1 MQMRDAINAVMRRED
16 LSFNAMHA
24 LMRQI
29 MTGEASD
36 AQIGGLLVGL
46 AMKGESAEEI
56 SAAAQVMRDLMKR
69 VELHTENV
77 VDIVGTGGDGAN
89 LFNVSTASSFVA
101 AAGGAHVAKHGNR
114 SVSSSSG
121 SADLF
126 DIAGIYLDLKPEQ
139 VAFPASLIL
148 SPLLKLLYPF
158 VWVVNIICNGLLRM
172 LGFNAAAKVSDHLSS
187 EELRTIVHEAGAL
200 IPLRNQSMLLSILD
214 LDTVTV
220 EDIMIPRNEIV
231 GIDINDDISTIL
243 NTISQSPHT
252 RLPLYQEELNNV
264 VGIVHVRQILPLLY
278 AENPSKEEFLALARE
293 PYFVPE
299 STPLN
304 TQLLNFQKRK
314 YWVALVVDEYG
325 DIQGLTTLE
334 DILEEIVGD
343 MAEEQDHEN
352 EDIHPQEDGSFFID
366 GTTTVRD
373 INKALIWTLP
383 IDGPKTLNGLI
394 TERLEEIPQFN
405 VCLKMGE
412 YHLETVQI
420 RGNFI
425 KTVRLSRVETS
436 AEEVH

>member
-1 MQMRDAINAVMRRED
+1 MMSLNRYRLRHLVKQKHRGAMRASKLLDQPDRLIGVILIGNNFVNILASAIATMI
-16 LSFNAMHA
+16 A
-24 LMRQI
+24 LRLI
-29 MTGEASD
+29 GEAGVPV
-36 AQIGGLLVGL
+36 ATAILTLVIL
-46 AMKGESAEEI
+46 IFAE
-56 SAAAQVMRDLMKR
+56 VTPK
-69 VELHTENV
+69 T
-77 VDIVGTGGDGAN
+77 
-89 LFNVSTASSFVA
+89 VA
-101 AAGGAHVAKHGNR
+101 A
-114 SVSSSSG
+114 
-121 SADLF
+121 
-126 DIAGIYLDLKPEQ
+126 IKPEQ

-158 VWVVNIICNGLLRM
+158 VWIVNTICNGLLRL
-172 LGFNAAAKVSDHLSS
+172 LGFNAAAKANDHLSA

-200 IPLRNQSMLLSILD
+200 IPRRNQSMLLSILD

-220 EDIMIPRNEIV
+220 EDIMIPRSEIV
-231 GIDINDDISTIL
+231 GIDIDDDIDTIL
-243 NTISQSPHT
+243 KTISQSPHT

-264 VGIVHVRQILPLLY
+264 VGIVHVRQILPLMR
-278 AENPSKEEFLALARE
+278 AAHPSKEEFLALARE

-314 YWVALVVDEYG
+314 HWVALVVDEYG

-373 INKALIWTLP
+373 INKALKWTLP
-383 IDGPKTLNGLI
+383 IDGPKTLNGLV
-394 TERLEEIPQFN
+394 TELLEEIPQFN
-405 VCLKMGE
+405 VCIRLGE
-412 YHLETVQI
+412 YHMETVQI

-425 KTVRLSRVETS
+425 KTVRLRRL
-436 AEEVH
+436 EVTPDEIH

>member
-1 MQMRDAINAVMRRED
+1 MRASRLLDRPDRLIGVILIGNNFVNILASAIATMIALRLMGDAGVAVAVAT
-16 LSFNAMHA
+16 AM
-24 LMRQI
+24 L
-29 MTGEASD
+29 T
-36 AQIGGLLVGL
+36 LVIL
-46 AMKGESAEEI
+46 IFAE
-56 SAAAQVMRDLMKR
+56 VTPK
-69 VELHTENV
+69 T
-77 VDIVGTGGDGAN
+77 
-89 LFNVSTASSFVA
+89 VA
-101 AAGGAHVAKHGNR
+101 A
-114 SVSSSSG
+114 
-121 SADLF
+121 
-126 DIAGIYLDLKPEQ
+126 IKPEQ

-158 VWVVNIICNGLLRM
+158 VWLVNTICNGLLRM

-200 IPLRNQSMLLSILD
+200 IPRRNQSMLLSILD

-252 RLPLYQEELNNV
+252 RIPLYQEELNNV
-264 VGIVHVRQILPLLY
+264 VGMVHVRQILPLMY

-343 MAEEQDHEN
+343 MAEEQDLEN
-352 EDIHPQEDGSFFID
+352 DDIHAQEDGSFFID

-373 INKALIWTLP
+373 INKALTWSLP

-405 VCLKMGE
+405 VCLKLGE

-425 KTVRLSRVETS
+425 KTVRLHRVEVTV
-436 AEEVH
+436 EEVH

>member
-1 MQMRDAINAVMRRED
+1 
-16 LSFNAMHA
+16 LS
-24 LMRQI
+24 
-29 MTGEASD
+29 
-36 AQIGGLLVGL
+36 
-46 AMKGESAEEI
+46 EI
-56 SAAAQVMRDLMKR
+56 SISYLLASLAFLILLSAFFSSSETGMMSLNRYRLRHLVKQKHRGAMRASKLLDRPDRLIGVILIGNNFVNILASAIATMIALRLM
-69 VELHTENV
+69 
-77 VDIVGTGGDGAN
+77 GDAGVA
-89 LFNVSTASSFVA
+89 VATAMLTLVILIFAEVTPKTVA
-101 AAGGAHVAKHGNR
+101 A
-114 SVSSSSG
+114 
-121 SADLF
+121 
-126 DIAGIYLDLKPEQ
+126 IKPEQ

-158 VWVVNIICNGLLRM
+158 VWVVNTICNGLLRL
-172 LGFNAAAKVSDHLSS
+172 LGFNAAAKANDHLSA

-200 IPLRNQSMLLSILD
+200 IPRRNQSMLLSILD

-231 GIDINDDISTIL
+231 GIDIEDGIGTIL
-243 NTISQSPHT
+243 STISQSPHT

-264 VGIVHVRQILPLLY
+264 VGIVHVRQILPLLHTN
-278 AENPSKEEFLALARE
+278 NPSKEAFLALAKE

-314 YWVALVVDEYG
+314 QWVGLVVDEYG

-373 INKALIWTLP
+373 INKALKWTLP

-405 VCLKMGE
+405 VCLRLGE

-420 RGNFI
+420 RDNFI
-425 KTVRLSRVETS
+425 KTVRLQKFEILKD
-436 AEEVH
+436 EIH

>member
-1 MQMRDAINAVMRRED
+1 MSEIPLGYLFSSLAFLILLSAFFSSSETGMMSLNRYRLRHLVKQKHRGAMRASRLLDRPDRLIGVILIGNNFVNILASAIATMIALRLMGDAGVAVAT
-16 LSFNAMHA
+16 AM
-24 LMRQI
+24 L
-29 MTGEASD
+29 T
-36 AQIGGLLVGL
+36 LVIL
-46 AMKGESAEEI
+46 IFAE
-56 SAAAQVMRDLMKR
+56 VTPK
-69 VELHTENV
+69 T
-77 VDIVGTGGDGAN
+77 
-89 LFNVSTASSFVA
+89 VA
-101 AAGGAHVAKHGNR
+101 A
-114 SVSSSSG
+114 
-121 SADLF
+121 
-126 DIAGIYLDLKPEQ
+126 IKPEQ

-158 VWVVNIICNGLLRM
+158 VWLVNTICNGLLRM
-172 LGFNAAAKVSDHLSS
+172 LGFNAAAKVNDHLSS

-200 IPLRNQSMLLSILD
+200 IPRRNQSMLLSILD

-252 RLPLYQEELNNV
+252 RIPLYQEELNNV
-264 VGIVHVRQILPLLY
+264 VGMVHVRQILPLMY
-278 AENPSKEEFLALARE
+278 AEKPSKEEFLALAQE

-343 MAEEQDHEN
+343 MAEEQDLEN
-352 EDIHPQEDGSFFID
+352 DDIHAQEDGSFFID

-373 INKALIWTLP
+373 INKALTWTLP

-405 VCLKMGE
+405 VCLKLGE

-425 KTVRLSRVETS
+425 KTVRLHRVEVT

>member
-1 MQMRDAINAVMRRED
+1 MSDIP
-16 LSFNAMHA
+16 LSY
-24 LMRQI
+24 
-29 MTGEASD
+29 
-36 AQIGGLLVGL
+36 LLTSL
-46 AMKGESAEEI
+46 AFLILLSAFFSSAETGMMSLNRYRLRHLVKQKHRGAMRASKLLDSPDRLI
-56 SAAAQVMRDLMKR
+56 GVILIGNNFVNILASAIATMIALRTM
-69 VELHTENV
+69 
-77 VDIVGTGGDGAN
+77 GDAGVA
-89 LFNVSTASSFVA
+89 VATAVLTMVILIFAEVTPKTVA
-101 AAGGAHVAKHGNR
+101 A
-114 SVSSSSG
+114 
-121 SADLF
+121 
-126 DIAGIYLDLKPEQ
+126 IKPEQ
-139 VAFPASLIL
+139 VAFPASFIL
-148 SPLLKLLYPF
+148 SPLLKILYPF
-158 VWVVNIICNGLLRM
+158 VWVVNTICNGLLRL

-200 IPLRNQSMLLSILD
+200 IPRRNQSMLLSILD

-231 GIDINDDISTIL
+231 GIDVDEDIHTIL

-252 RLPLYQEELNNV
+252 RIPLYQEELNNV
-264 VGIVHVRQILPLLY
+264 VGIVHVRQILPLIH
-278 AENPSKEEFLALARE
+278 AKNPTKEAFLALTRE

-314 YWVALVVDEYG
+314 HWMALVVDEYG

-373 INKALIWTLP
+373 INKALTWQLP
-383 IDGPKTLNGLI
+383 IDGPKTLNGLM
-394 TERLEEIPQFN
+394 TETLEEIPQFN

-412 YHLETVQI
+412 YHLETLQI
-420 RGNFI
+420 RDNFI
-425 KTVRLSRVETS
+425 KTVRVRRIQETLD
-436 AEEVH
+436 EVH

>member
-1 MQMRDAINAVMRRED
+1 MSEIPLGYLFSSLAFLILLSAFFSSSETGMMSLNRYRLRHLVKQKHRGAMRASRLLDRPDRLIGVILIGNNFVNILASAIATMIALRLMGDAGVAVAT
-16 LSFNAMHA
+16 AM
-24 LMRQI
+24 L
-29 MTGEASD
+29 T
-36 AQIGGLLVGL
+36 LVIL
-46 AMKGESAEEI
+46 IFAE
-56 SAAAQVMRDLMKR
+56 VTPK
-69 VELHTENV
+69 T
-77 VDIVGTGGDGAN
+77 
-89 LFNVSTASSFVA
+89 VA
-101 AAGGAHVAKHGNR
+101 A
-114 SVSSSSG
+114 
-121 SADLF
+121 
-126 DIAGIYLDLKPEQ
+126 IKPEQ

-158 VWVVNIICNGLLRM
+158 VWLVNTICNGLLRM
-172 LGFNAAAKVSDHLSS
+172 LGFNAAAKVNDHLSS

-200 IPLRNQSMLLSILD
+200 IPRRNQSMLLSILD

-252 RLPLYQEELNNV
+252 RIPLYQEELNNM
-264 VGIVHVRQILPLLY
+264 VGMVHVRQILPLMY
-278 AENPSKEEFLALARE
+278 AEKPSKEEFLALAQE

-343 MAEEQDHEN
+343 MAEEQDLEN
-352 EDIHPQEDGSFFID
+352 DDIHAQEDGSFFID

-373 INKALIWTLP
+373 INKALTWSLP

-405 VCLKMGE
+405 VCLKLGE

-425 KTVRLSRVETS
+425 KTVRLHRVEVTT
-436 AEEVH
+436 EEVH

>member
-1 MQMRDAINAVMRRED
+1 ASAIATMIALRLMGDAGVAVAT
-16 LSFNAMHA
+16 AM
-24 LMRQI
+24 L
-29 MTGEASD
+29 T
-36 AQIGGLLVGL
+36 LVIL
-46 AMKGESAEEI
+46 IFAE
-56 SAAAQVMRDLMKR
+56 VTPK
-69 VELHTENV
+69 T
-77 VDIVGTGGDGAN
+77 
-89 LFNVSTASSFVA
+89 VA
-101 AAGGAHVAKHGNR
+101 A
-114 SVSSSSG
+114 
-121 SADLF
+121 
-126 DIAGIYLDLKPEQ
+126 IKPEQ

-158 VWVVNIICNGLLRM
+158 VWLVNTICNGLLRM
-172 LGFNAAAKVSDHLSS
+172 LGFNAAAKVNDHLSS

-200 IPLRNQSMLLSILD
+200 IPRRNQSMLLSILD

-252 RLPLYQEELNNV
+252 RIPLYQEELNNV
-264 VGIVHVRQILPLLY
+264 VGMVHVRQILPLMY
-278 AENPSKEEFLALARE
+278 AEKPSKEEFLALAQE

-343 MAEEQDHEN
+343 MAEEQDLEN
-352 EDIHPQEDGSFFID
+352 DDIHAQEDGSFFID

-373 INKALIWTLP
+373 INKALTWSLP

-405 VCLKMGE
+405 VCLKLGE

-425 KTVRLSRVETS
+425 KTVRLHRVEVT

>member
-1 MQMRDAINAVMRRED
+1 MSEIPLGYLFSSLAFLILLSAFFSSSETGMMSLNRYRLRHLVKQKHRGAMRASRLLDRPDRLIGVILIGNNFVNILASAIATMIALRLMGDAGVAVAT
-16 LSFNAMHA
+16 AM
-24 LMRQI
+24 L
-29 MTGEASD
+29 T
-36 AQIGGLLVGL
+36 LVIL
-46 AMKGESAEEI
+46 IFAE
-56 SAAAQVMRDLMKR
+56 VTPK
-69 VELHTENV
+69 T
-77 VDIVGTGGDGAN
+77 
-89 LFNVSTASSFVA
+89 VA
-101 AAGGAHVAKHGNR
+101 A
-114 SVSSSSG
+114 
-121 SADLF
+121 
-126 DIAGIYLDLKPEQ
+126 IKPEQ

-158 VWVVNIICNGLLRM
+158 VWLVNTICNGLLRM

-200 IPLRNQSMLLSILD
+200 IPRRNQSMLLSILD

-252 RLPLYQEELNNV
+252 RIPLYQEELNNV
-264 VGIVHVRQILPLLY
+264 VGMVHVRQILPLMY
-278 AENPSKEEFLALARE
+278 AEKPSKEEFLALAQE

-343 MAEEQDHEN
+343 MAEEQDLEN
-352 EDIHPQEDGSFFID
+352 DDIHAQEDGSFFID

-373 INKALIWTLP
+373 INKALTWSLP

-405 VCLKMGE
+405 VCLKLGE

-425 KTVRLSRVETS
+425 KTVRLRRVEVTV
-436 AEEVH
+436 EEVH

>member
-1 MQMRDAINAVMRRED
+1 MSLNRYRLRHLVKQKHRGAMRASKLLDRPDRLIGVILIGNNFVNILASAIATMIALRLMGDAGVAVAT
-16 LSFNAMHA
+16 AM
-24 LMRQI
+24 L
-29 MTGEASD
+29 T
-36 AQIGGLLVGL
+36 LVIL
-46 AMKGESAEEI
+46 IFAE
-56 SAAAQVMRDLMKR
+56 VTPK
-69 VELHTENV
+69 T
-77 VDIVGTGGDGAN
+77 
-89 LFNVSTASSFVA
+89 VA
-101 AAGGAHVAKHGNR
+101 A
-114 SVSSSSG
+114 
-121 SADLF
+121 
-126 DIAGIYLDLKPEQ
+126 IKPEQ

-158 VWVVNIICNGLLRM
+158 VWVVNTICNGLLRL
-172 LGFNAAAKVSDHLSS
+172 LGFNAAAKANDHLSA

-200 IPLRNQSMLLSILD
+200 IPRRNQSMLLSILD

-231 GIDINDDISTIL
+231 GIDIEDGIGTIL
-243 NTISQSPHT
+243 STISQSPHT

-264 VGIVHVRQILPLLY
+264 VGIVHVRQILPLLHTN
-278 AENPSKEEFLALARE
+278 NPSKEAFLALAKE

-314 YWVALVVDEYG
+314 QWVGLVVDEYG

-373 INKALIWTLP
+373 INKALKWTLP

-405 VCLKMGE
+405 VCLRLGE

-420 RGNFI
+420 RDNFI
-425 KTVRLSRVETS
+425 KTVRLQKFEILKD
-436 AEEVH
+436 EIH

>member
-1 MQMRDAINAVMRRED
+1 MMSLNRYRLRHLVKQKHRGAMRASKLLDRPDRLIGVILIGNNFVNILASAIATMIALRLMGDAGVAVAT
-16 LSFNAMHA
+16 AM
-24 LMRQI
+24 L
-29 MTGEASD
+29 T
-36 AQIGGLLVGL
+36 LVIL
-46 AMKGESAEEI
+46 IFAE
-56 SAAAQVMRDLMKR
+56 VTPK
-69 VELHTENV
+69 T
-77 VDIVGTGGDGAN
+77 
-89 LFNVSTASSFVA
+89 VA
-101 AAGGAHVAKHGNR
+101 A
-114 SVSSSSG
+114 
-121 SADLF
+121 
-126 DIAGIYLDLKPEQ
+126 IKPEQ

-158 VWVVNIICNGLLRM
+158 VWVVNTICNGLLRL
-172 LGFNAAAKVSDHLSS
+172 LGFNAAAKANDHLSA

-200 IPLRNQSMLLSILD
+200 IPRRNQSMLLSILD

-231 GIDINDDISTIL
+231 GIDIEDGIGTIL
-243 NTISQSPHT
+243 STISQSPHT

-264 VGIVHVRQILPLLY
+264 VGIVHVRQILPLLHTN
-278 AENPSKEEFLALARE
+278 NPSKEAFLALAKE

-314 YWVALVVDEYG
+314 QWVGLVVDEYG

-373 INKALIWTLP
+373 INKALKWTLP

-405 VCLKMGE
+405 VCLRLGE

-420 RGNFI
+420 RDNFI
-425 KTVRLSRVETS
+425 KTVRLQKFEILKD
-436 AEEVH
+436 EIH

>member
-1 MQMRDAINAVMRRED
+1 MRASRLLDRPDRLIGVILIGNNFVNILASAIATMIALRLMGDAGVAVAT
-16 LSFNAMHA
+16 AM
-24 LMRQI
+24 L
-29 MTGEASD
+29 T
-36 AQIGGLLVGL
+36 LVIL
-46 AMKGESAEEI
+46 IFAE
-56 SAAAQVMRDLMKR
+56 VTPK
-69 VELHTENV
+69 T
-77 VDIVGTGGDGAN
+77 
-89 LFNVSTASSFVA
+89 VA
-101 AAGGAHVAKHGNR
+101 A
-114 SVSSSSG
+114 
-121 SADLF
+121 
-126 DIAGIYLDLKPEQ
+126 IKPEQ
-139 VAFPASLIL
+139 VAFPASLIGL
-148 SPLLKLLYPF
+148 GDVYKRQPF
-158 VWVVNIICNGLLRM
+158 VWVVNTICNGLLRM
-172 LGFNAAAKVSDHLSS
+172 LGFNAAAKASDHLSS

-200 IPLRNQSMLLSILD
+200 IPRRNQSMLLSILD

-231 GIDINDDISTIL
+231 GIDVDDDIKTIL
-243 NTISQSPHT
+243 NTLSQSPHT

-264 VGIVHVRQILPLLY
+264 VGIVHVRQILPLIH
-278 AENPSKEEFLALARE
+278 AENPTKEEFLALARE

-343 MAEEQDHEN
+343 MAEEQDLEN
-352 EDIHPQEDGSFFID
+352 DDIHAQEDGSFFID

-373 INKALIWTLP
+373 INKALTWSLP

-405 VCLKMGE
+405 VCLKLGE

-425 KTVRLSRVETS
+425 KTVRLHRVEVTV
-436 AEEVH
+436 EEVH